1 MQWAELTGDQ
11 FPAAV
16 AQAEGVCLVPLSV
29 IERHGHHLP
38 LGTDMYIGRELCR
51 RGAALEPALVF
62 PDNVFTQI
70 PEARHLPGTISI
82 EGDLILR
89 LLDNLCR
96 EIARNGLKK
105 IVLVNAHGG
114 NTNLLRFF
122 NELQL
127 YRPRDYVVY
136 LVQSFSL
143 RGQMVDVP
151 WDADADSHAGA
162 GETSLILA
170 IHPGLVALD
179 QVPATAE
186 RTALRR
192 LQPLQDAGVH
202 TGIWWYADHPTHYAG
217 DARAATPEVGAQLLD
232 SMAQALAAA
241 VRAIKA
247 DTVTQ
252 RLQDAF
258 YAASDA
264 PSGGPPAAA
273 G

>member
-1 MQWAELTGDQ
+1 MQWEELSGDQ
-11 FPAAV
+11 FPEAV
-16 AQAEGVCLVPLSV
+16 ERSQGVCLVPLSV

-51 RGAALEPALVF
+51 RAAALEPAIVF

-89 LLDNLCR
+89 LLDNVCR

-105 IVLVNAHGG
+105 IVIVNAHGG
-114 NTNLLRFF
+114 NVNLLGYF

-136 LVQSFSL
+136 VLHAFAL
-143 RGQMVDVP
+143 RGRTVEVP
-151 WDADADSHAGA
+151 WDMATDSHAGA

-170 IHPGLVALD
+170 AHPELVHME
-179 QVPATAE
+179 QVPADDE
-186 RTALRR
+186 GTALDR
-192 LQPLQDAGVH
+192 LRALSATGVR
-202 TGIWWYADHPTHYAG
+202 TGIWWYADHPTHYGG
-217 DARAATPEVGAQLLD
+217 DARPATAELGEQLFAA
-232 SMAQALAAA
+232 MAEGLAGA

-247 DTVTQ
+247 DEVTPQ
-252 RLQDAF
+252 LLAEF
-258 YAASDA
+258 YA
-264 PSGGPPAAA
+264 GLRLGAAE
-273 G
+273 

>member
-1 MQWAELTGDQ
+1 MQWTELTGDA

-16 AQAEGVCLVPLSV
+16 AQAGGVCLVPLSV
-29 IERHGHHLP
+29 VERHGHHLP

-70 PEARHLPGTISI
+70 PEARHVPGTISI

-114 NTNLLRFF
+114 NQNLLRFF

-127 YRPRDYVVY
+127 SAPRDYVVY
-136 LVQSFSL
+136 LVQSFAL
-143 RGQMVDVP
+143 RRQVVDVP
-151 WDADADSHAGA
+151 WETATDLHAGA
-162 GETSLILA
+162 GETSLMLA
-170 IHPGLVALD
+170 IHPALVAMD
-179 QVPATAE
+179 QVPATGEGAALD
-186 RTALRR
+186 RLQALRN
-192 LQPLQDAGVH
+192 AGVH
-202 TGIWWYADHPTHYAG
+202 TGIWWYADYPTHYAG
-217 DARAATPEVGAQLLD
+217 DAAAATPALGERLLD
-232 SMAQALAAA
+232 SMAQALAHA

-247 DTVTQ
+247 DTVTP
-252 RLQDAF
+252 RLQAAF
-258 YAASDA
+258 YAASA
-264 PSGGPPAAA
+264 TPGNGPPGAA